1 MKRKIDLNSDMG
13 EGFGVW
19 EMGNDVALL
28 DYIDSTNI
36 ACGWHA
42 GDPERMKNLVKAAI
56 QKMYSL
62 APIPVFRI

>member
-1 MKRKIDLNSDMG
+1 MNRKIDLNSDMG

-19 EMGNDVALL
+19 EMGDDFALL

-42 GDPERMKNLVKAAI
+42 GDPERMKNLVAAAI
-56 QKMYSL
+56 Q
-62 APIPVFRI
+62 